1 MRASTDAAESL
12 FQESLAMNR
21 KLFGSEHPE
30 VAANLN
36 NLALLY
42 RDRSNFTAA
51 NKLFEQV
58 AALDRQLLG
67 SNHLDYAGTLNNWAE
82 SL

>member
-1 MRASTDAAESL
+1 
-12 FQESLAMNR
+12 MNR
-21 KLFGSEHPE
+21 KLLGSEHPE